1 MADVFPFAGTR
12 YQLKEGK
19 QQDLGSLFCPPF
31 DIITPDLRKRL
42 HEASDLNLVR
52 LIAGF
57 DAPSD
62 DEQNNRFSRAAECY
76 RDWKN
81 KQTLQDEQRKCFY
94 VYEQEYKLPGMRKP
108 VKRTGFISLVKLQDY
123 RSGKIRAHEETLRT
137 LRNEQ
142 LRLLKSVQVN
152 LTPPFMLYKDPEN
165 EVTKILTEAIEGKGR
180 DSNGPAVEAKDID
193 GTTHRLWLI
202 HRKEPILAVHEAL
215 KPKRLYIADG
225 HHIYDAA
232 LAYRDEMREATG
244 RRDGRQPY
252 DHMMM
257 YLHNADDDK
266 LTLLPVHRILAR
278 ELGADVEIE
287 EVLEDVREYFT
298 AKEFK
303 LDMDNLKKAAA
314 TIQEKFDAATDERP
328 RFAMVLP
335 TGRSFL
341 LTLRKDADVHEMIEE
356 ETMSEELKSLDVT
369 ILHNYLITRGWIG
382 NPEVELGEDDIYYR
396 RDSEEALDLL
406 KRRRG
411 SVAFI
416 VQPRKLSEVL
426 TIAEN
431 GELMPPYSTFFTP
444 KLGCGLVMR
453 DLQVGFG

>member
-12 YQLKEGK
+12 YNPKDGK
-19 QQDLGSLFCPPF
+19 LDIGGLICPPY
-31 DIITPDLRKRL
+31 DVITPELRRKL
-42 HEASDLNLVR
+42 HEASDINLVR
-52 LIAGF
+52 LIAGN

-62 DEQNNRFSRAAECY
+62 DDHANRYTRAAECY
-76 RDWKN
+76 RDWKS
-81 KQTLQDEQRKCFY
+81 KQVLQDEQRKCFY
-94 VYEQEYKLPGMRKP
+94 IYEQEYKIPGTRRTM
-108 VKRTGFISLVKLQDY
+108 KRTGFIALVKLQDY
-123 RSGKIRAHEETLRT
+123 RSGKIRAHEATLRT

-142 LRLLKSVQVN
+142 LRLLKAVQVN
-152 LTPPFMLYKDPEN
+152 LTPPFMLYRDPEDKIG
-165 EVTKILTEAIEGKGR
+165 KILREAIDGKKGE
-180 DSNGPAVEAKDID
+180 SSTPTIEAKDIE
-193 GTTHRLWLI
+193 GTTHRLWMI

-215 KPKRLYIADG
+215 KPMRLYIADG

-257 YLHNADDDK
+257 FLHNADESK
-266 LTLLPVHRILAR
+266 LSILPIHRVLAR
-278 ELGADVEIE
+278 ELGADVDIE
-287 EVLEDVREYFT
+287 EVLEDLREYFT

-303 LDMDNLKKAAA
+303 VGMDDLKKAAA
-314 TIQEKFDAATDERP
+314 TIQEKFDAASTDRP
-328 RFAMVLP
+328 RFVMVLP
-335 TGRSFL
+335 TGRSFF
-341 LTLRKDADVHEMIEE
+341 LTLRKETDLSQIIEE
-356 ETMSEELKSLDVT
+356 ETMSDALKGLDVT
-369 ILHNYLITRGWIG
+369 ILHNYVITRGWIG

-396 RDSEEALDLL
+396 RDAEEALELL

-416 VQPRKLSEVL
+416 VQPRRLQEVL
-426 TIAEN
+426 QIAEN
-431 GELMPPYSTFFTP
+431 GELMPPNTTFFTP